1 MKFNLTNTKALQLFH
16 LLRQGSMILTAIL
29 LTKSSLSLSDIG
41 AYEMLMYIGYALSFW
56 WVSGLVQGLL
66 SKYPTLDVL
75 TQEKLIF
82 NAYLLFFTIS
92 LVIFLIV
99 FTFQSQV
106 LTLLIRQTEVQY
118 FSVFLIFM
126 LLNFPTYLLENLL
139 LLKEKSREILAF
151 GICSFIGQLAAV
163 ILPVYMGWEFYW
175 SFVGLAIF
183 AGCKHFWL
191 FINIWK
197 QGIWQWRPDL
207 IKNWIILS
215 FPLILYALLAGFN
228 VAFDNWLVHYHFGGD
243 EAIFAIFRYGAQEL
257 PLTLALTNAF
267 STAVLP
273 EVAQN
278 LDAALASIR
287 SKSRKLFH
295 LLFPL
300 SIILILTDRWLFP
313 FVFNEAFI
321 ASVDIFNIY
330 LLIIISRLVFTRP
343 ILVGLQANK
352 EVLIISI
359 IELAV
364 NIIISF
370 ILVQYLGLIGIAI
383 GTLIAYTLEKIM
395 LCAYLYMRFGV
406 AVQAYTD
413 LRWFI
418 LYTIILIIAFI
429 FSWN

>member
-1 MKFNLTNTKALQLFH
+1 
-16 LLRQGSMILTAIL
+16 MILTAIL

-41 AYEMLMYIGYALSFW
+41 AYEMLMYIAYTLSFW

-66 SKYPTLDVL
+66 SKYPTLDAS
-75 TQEKLIF
+75 TQKKLIF
-82 NAYLLFFTIS
+82 NAYLLFVGVS
-92 LVIFLIV
+92 LFLFLFLFV
-99 FTFQSQV
+99 FRSQA
-106 LTLLIRQTEVQY
+106 LTLLVGQSDVRY

-126 LLNFPTYLLENLL
+126 LLNFPAYLLENLL
-139 LLKEKSREILAF
+139 LLEEKPRVILAF
-151 GICSFIGQLAAV
+151 GICSFVGQLVAV
-163 ILPVYMGWEFYW
+163 ILPVYAGWEFYW

-183 AGCKHFWL
+183 AACKHFWL
-191 FINIWK
+191 LVHIWR
-197 QGIWQWRPDL
+197 QGIWQFRADL
-207 IKNWIILS
+207 IKSWALRS
-215 FPLILYALLAGFN
+215 FPLVLYALLGGFN
-228 VAFDNWLVHYHFGGD
+228 MAFDNWLVNYYFGGD

-267 STAVLP
+267 SIAVIP

-278 LDAALASIR
+278 LNAALAAIK

-330 LLIIISRLVFTRP
+330 LLIIISRLVFARP

-364 NIIISF
+364 NITISF

-383 GTLIAYTLEKIM
+383 GTLIAYTLEKTL
-395 LCAYLYMRFGV
+395 LCGYLYVRFGLP
-406 AVQAYTD
+406 VQAYTD

-418 LYTIILIIAFI
+418 LYTIILIIVFI